1 MGGIPV
7 VEGNHRKPNSRG
19 HKSKLVTRSE
29 AGFYLVEEYL
39 KEADRGLGLARKLKG
54 DRNPAGP

>member
-1 MGGIPV
+1 MR
-7 VEGNHRKPNSRG
+7 ENHRKPSSKEG

-29 AGFYLVEEYL
+29 AGFYLAKEYL
-39 KEADRGLGLARKLKG
+39 READRGLGSARRLKR